1 MIRLLYRA
9 ISYNF
14 NFMSAKKWLA
24 LPEGTKVRM
33 ICDFIDF
40 KEWEIVTRVLNEA
53 DDDISVMFNWDN
65 VWQYLADNCWELIEE
80 PKEELLIQDAN
91 GNLTKSDSFWIP
103 KQRDIIQVRE
113 RADRWWIDEAFVAF
127 FDGKAITTPWWDE
140 FNIWNEWRF
149 PEWFEEVTLKNGLTY
164 EVQWNDDDELVLKLK
179 ELR

>member
-1 MIRLLYRA
+1 
-9 ISYNF
+9 
-14 NFMSAKKWLA
+14 MSAEKWLA

-33 ICDFIDF
+33 ICYYDDVFNRWD
-40 KEWEIVTRVLNEA
+40 IVTRVLGENGDNE
-53 DDDISVMFNWDN
+53 SVKFQQGDEYN
-65 VWQYLADNCWELIEE
+65 YLTDGKWELIEE
-80 PKEELLIQDAN
+80 PKQEWLIKDTN
-91 GNLTKSDSFWIP
+91 GNLTKSDSFWMP

-113 RADRWWIDEAFVAF
+113 RSDRWWIDEAFVAF

-179 ELR
+179 